1 MQRLKEPNV
10 PQVDFS
16 LQSTGFEELI
26 SLPEP
31 KPQELLDI
39 QEDNRKGRLLD
50 SLNKIGGRLEDTSL
64 DFIKRNEMAI
74 GGGLIQGEDLGTR
87 EGFRRPED
95 RKGSVVPGQ
104 KDIVKRTSKAAGTT
118 QYQVSINYIDPK
130 LLKQFGFDS
139 PRGEFVKK
147 YTKSFNT
154 LKEAIAHR
162 DKVAYPEL
170 AKQIGVDV
178 DFFKNKSKT
187 KTFARNVQEFLPKNK
202 KGYITAAQ
210 LAEELGEEVKFVTK
224 GGGGSDDTSYV
235 KAVKKLLDQTDASQ
249 FGFKGTPGQPFYVYK
264 KPTPKEMELL
274 KKYKTLGK
282 SNLATGTGYNMVTP
296 DVANKIKT
304 LNKSN
309 FFKNLVNNKKL
320 ISAEMISNQDSD
332 LNKFLS
338 KNNMTLNQFLRASL
352 RYGEALKGDFLINV
366 TDPILSDQDI
376 KPNKKL
382 ADNIY
387 KTFQESLKKQKG
399 KTGDKIRTAVYKA
412 AMSDISDQ
420 LGQQTTTFNNYKTY
434 LRNRANKILD
444 KGSGIDIDEIVG
456 VSSSARNKT
465 APYAVFSRF
474 VDASLNQNKLS
485 SFQKAL
491 SNRTDK
497 LKTAIAK
504 YGSNSKQAKDIV
516 KNFDIE
522 IYKPYMAD
530 LKAMGAKNVGLP
542 KLTLQGPSSKTL
554 GGGTGRIA
562 ELKAQGL
569 DFDEFFK
576 KEKFGY
582 VMPKGSLTQKEL
594 LQLEKGDLKG
604 LLNDVR
610 KIACPVGKAV
620 GKADGGRISFSTG
633 LDCFNKGVN
642 AINSGNI
649 PEGAGKRN
657 FINFAN
663 KALQAGKQAG
673 RGLRTVAKF
682 GIIPEMVF
690 VAADTLIRA
699 GSGATFDE
707 AFLKASDFYRADNS
721 FEKGEALEKIRIA
734 GKDNAEVILNL
745 DNFMFQ
751 KNKLDSINQELQ
763 ADIALAGNEFN
774 EMNIGMT
781 EDELRKQY
789 MPRIKEQESKVFES
803 SISEPAEFE
812 ALAKQT
818 EFEDKRGVLDKES
831 FFGKILD
838 SAAEVP
844 GIKKAVDFFATDTVQ
859 EPNVEIQALSNLFRK
874 QGATDK
880 EIRGFEFAA
889 QKDPE
894 RAYQILN
901 AFKELD
907 KKSLPEGKVRE
918 GTNLTDEIRKLEF
931 EAAKQ
936 DPALREKYFGFS
948 QMPFGETVQQT
959 DLEEG
964 DIPMYDDE
972 QSYKTNRFENFQMN
986 RGIYAFGGR
995 IGFKDG
1001 PKNPGRRTFIKGM
1014 GIAAAGLAS
1023 IPILG
1028 KFFKPAVPLIK
1039 KIPNSSTVM
1048 PDWFPNFIDKFIGR
1062 SLGRK
1067 IDADITEFKNP
1078 DLPNINITKND
1089 DGRILVEGTNE
1100 YNEAWNIMYEPPGYQ
1115 VIDETTGKAVKTKGE
1130 FEAVEGRHVALGPED
1145 YDTDPF
1151 YAENLDD
1158 LFTSDIAEME
1168 KYSTGN
1174 VTKTVK
1180 DAFGKDTGLKKGEYD
1195 IDMIQGKA
1203 ENQADMLKDEG
1214 FDEID

>member
-1 MQRLKEPNV
+1 MQRLKEPDV

-31 KPQELLDI
+31 KPPELLDI
-39 QEDNRKGRLLD
+39 QEENRKGRLLD

-87 EGFRRPED
+87 EGFRRPDD
-95 RKGSVVPGQ
+95 RTTVRVPGQ
-104 KDIVKRTSKAAGTT
+104 KDIFKRTSSIQGTVRYNVQISYFDPVT
-118 QYQVSINYIDPK
+118 QKP
-130 LLKQFGFDS
+130 
-139 PRGEFVKK
+139 KK
-147 YTKSFNT
+147 YTKPFST
-154 LKEAIAHR
+154 LKEAVAHR

-170 AKQIGVDV
+170 AKEIGVDV
-178 DFFKNKSKT
+178 DYLKNPNKA
-187 KTFARNVQEFLPKNK
+187 KTFARSVQEFLPKNK
-202 KGYITAAQ
+202 KGYITSSQ
-210 LAEELGEEVKFVTK
+210 LAELLGEGTKFVTK
-224 GGGGSDDTSYV
+224 AGTGRDTAYV
-235 KAVKKLLDQTDASQ
+235 KAVKKLLDQTNAQD

-264 KPTPKEMELL
+264 KPTPKEIELL
-274 KKYKTLGK
+274 KKYKTLG
-282 SNLATGTGYNMVTP
+282 SSDLATGTGYNMVTP
-296 DVANKIKT
+296 KVAERIKT

-309 FFKNLVNNKKL
+309 FFKDLMNSKKP
-320 ISAEMISNQDSD
+320 ITTEMLLDERSD

-338 KNNMTLNQFLRASL
+338 KNNMNLNEFLRAAL
-352 RYGEALKGDFLINV
+352 RYSEALKGDFLINV
-366 TDPILSDQDI
+366 TDPILSDQGI

-382 ADNIY
+382 ANNIY
-387 KTFQESLKKQKG
+387 KTFQESITGKK
-399 KTGDKIRTAVYKA
+399 GDKIRSAVYKA

-420 LGQQTTTFNNYKTY
+420 LGQQTTTFSNYKTY
-434 LRNRANKILD
+434 LRNRANKILG

-485 SFQKAL
+485 SFQSAL

-497 LKTAIAK
+497 LRTAIAK
-504 YGSNSKQAKDIV
+504 YGPNSKQAKDIV
-516 KNFDIE
+516 KNFDVE

-530 LKAMGAKNVGLP
+530 LKAMGAENVGLP
-542 KLTLQGPSSKTL
+542 KLTLQGPTSKTL
-554 GGGTGRIA
+554 GGGKGRIA

-569 DFDEFFK
+569 DFDEFYK

-610 KIACPVGKAV
+610 KIGCPV

-682 GIIPEMVF
+682 GILPEMVF
-690 VAADTLIRA
+690 VGADTLIRA
-699 GSGATFDE
+699 GSGATLNE
-707 AFLKASDFYRADNS
+707 AFLKASDFYRTDNA

-734 GKDNAEVILNL
+734 GKDNAEIILNL

-763 ADIALAGNEFN
+763 ADLALAGDDFAET
-774 EMNIGMT
+774 NIGMN

-818 EFEDKRGVLDKES
+818 EFEDKRGVLDKQS

-838 SAAEVP
+838 SAAEVR

-859 EPNVEIQALSNLFRK
+859 EPNVEIQALSNLFRE

-889 QKDPE
+889 QKDPQ

-907 KKSLPEGKVRE
+907 KKSLPEGKVRK

-948 QMPFGETVQQT
+948 QMPFGETVEQT

-964 DIPMYDDE
+964 EIPMYDDE
-972 QSYKTNRFENFQMN
+972 QSYKINRFEDFQMN

-1078 DLPNINITKND
+1078 DLPNINVTKND

-1151 YAENLDD
+1151 YAEDLDD

-1214 FDEID
+1214 FDEIN